1 MTHSA
6 MVLCESRDAR
16 YYESAQAS
24 VAPPFWEG
32 LGVGVGAPNPVTL
45 GPFLLAGGTG
55 PSAFQGVCTQ
65 PGCSIVVTPLRAA
78 TEVKQTV

>member
-1 MTHSA
+1 
-6 MVLCESRDAR
+6 MVLCELRDAR

-45 GPFLLAGGTG
+45 GPFLFAGGTG
-55 PSAFQGVCTQ
+55 PSAFQGMHSAQVFDCR
-65 PGCSIVVTPLRAA
+65 GAA
-78 TEVKQTV
+78 SSGTEVKQSA